1 MLYTI
6 DGPSKPTAEEP
17 LQHIFGSLVTLEEK
31 LSDSA
36 RNSVLRYLI
45 LEISEV
51 VIVIHP
57 FAQEQLEFFRV
68 GEIRYDASIR
78 GARGSLRVNGKSVCL
93 GELFC
98 SAP

>member
-1 MLYTI
+1 M

-17 LQHIFGSLVTLEEK
+17 LQHIFGSVVTLEEK
-31 LSDSA
+31 FSDSA
-36 RNSVLRYLI
+36 RNSILRDLI
-45 LEISEV
+45 LEIGEV
-51 VIVIHP
+51 VIVILP

-78 GARGSLRVNGKSVCL
+78 GARGSLGVNGKSICL

-98 SAP
+98 STPQ